1 MSAKEKKSI
10 IKNRLR
16 LALVSNIFISAYAT
30 GVVDCLLNPAYK
42 GEFTFSYIIAAF
54 FSSRQTLLF
63 YPASFFING
72 AIALYI
78 CHKSWK
84 EHRLDDK
91 MGRNFKYS
99 EKISPYGGAHVME
112 PYEYVDIAQIRR
124 LEDLRQTVISSIS
137 RR

>member
-54 FSSRQTLLF
+54 FHQGKLC
-63 YPASFFING
+63 FFIPLHFLSMEQLHSTF
-72 AIALYI
+72 AINRG
-78 CHKSWK
+78 K
-84 EHRLDDK
+84 
-91 MGRNFKYS
+91 N
-99 EKISPYGGAHVME
+99 
-112 PYEYVDIAQIRR
+112 IA
-124 LEDLRQTVISSIS
+124 
-137 RR
+137 

>member
-54 FSSRQTLLF
+54 FS
-63 YPASFFING
+63 
-72 AIALYI
+72 
-78 CHKSWK
+78 
-84 EHRLDDK
+84 
-91 MGRNFKYS
+91 
-99 EKISPYGGAHVME
+99 
-112 PYEYVDIAQIRR
+112 
-124 LEDLRQTVISSIS
+124 
-137 RR
+137 